1 MKYDVFIS
9 YRQKSGIHQADAL
22 ESKLKLKLNGCRVFL
37 DRTGIKSGNWKKEL
51 DENIRESCNFVVI
64 ISKDCFP
71 YTKKGKDYFLYEIDQ
86 ALRLGKNVIPVYYD
100 GMSYDDIKEYLSGI
114 EDFHNQQ
121 HIIFNNNN
129 TDGSVDQIIKFLKT
143 EKEILNERYKSLSKE
158 RTTVRQE
165 LMLLEE
171 DKTDSKCPVCAT
183 SYTAEMIYCHNCG
196 YKFFDEL
203 EKAVANINDKIQERD
218 RLKKHKELWNACQS
232 DNKLNN
238 NEVDKELG
246 ELRTRLQDSEKKRE
260 ELEKQN
266 KGLEAELEK
275 AKSQIASDS
284 VQHDLII
291 PVKRLSIVMKP
302 VEGGTF
308 WMGAQKTDLNGQNY
322 DNEAAYDDESP
333 VHSVTVDSF
342 YMGETVVTQALW
354 KEVMGSNGNWESRY
368 GKGANHPAYRVSY
381 NEIVK
386 DFLPKLN
393 QMTGKNFRLPTEA
406 EWEYAARGGQLS
418 KGYKFSGNDA
428 IEEVAWFWKNS
439 GDEYLFSG
447 NWDLDMIEKNNC
459 KTHPVKMKKPNELG
473 LYDMSGNVWEWCKD
487 WYEEKYYSKGPQDNP
502 QGPSMGSRRVL
513 RGGSWDD
520 GPKDCRV
527 SSREAYDPSICD
539 KNGGFRLVL
548 PQ

>member
-71 YTKKGKDYFLYEIDQ
+71 YTKKGKDYFLDEIDQ

-100 GMSYDDIKEYLSGI
+100 DMSYEDIKEYLSGI

-196 YKFFDEL
+196 YKFFDDL
-203 EKAVANINDKIQERD
+203 EKAVANSYDKIQERE
-218 RLKKHKELWNACQS
+218 RLKKHKEIWRKCQS
-232 DNKLNN
+232 DNQQDTTALNQ
-238 NEVDKELG
+238 EL
-246 ELRTRLQDSEKKRE
+246 EATKAQLKNSEAKCV
-260 ELEKQN
+260 ELEKQFETFKKQT
-266 KGLEAELEK
+266 KGLDWNKEIL
-275 AKSQIASDS
+275 
-284 VQHDLII
+284 VI
-291 PVKRLSIVMKP
+291 PVNDIVSFKMIR
-302 VEGGTF
+302 VEGGSKGT
-308 WMGAQKTDLNGQNY
+308 
-322 DNEAAYDDESP
+322 
-333 VHSVTVDSF
+333 F
-342 YMGETVVTQALW
+342 YMGETQVTQALW
-354 KEVMGSNGNWESRY
+354 QAVMGNNPSQYKGPDHPVECVSWFDICGED
-368 GKGANHPAYRVSY
+368 GKGTNP
-381 NEIVK
+381 
-386 DFLPKLN
+386 DCFLYKLN
-393 QMTGKNFRLPTEA
+393 KKTGKNFRLPTEA
-406 EWEYAARGGQLS
+406 EWEYAALGGNKS
-418 KGYKFSGNDA
+418 KGYVYAGSDDIDK
-428 IEEVAWFWKNS
+428 VAWHDGNSKNS
-439 GDEYLFSG
+439 
-447 NWDLDMIEKNNC
+447 
-459 KTHPVKMKKPNELG
+459 THPVKQLSPNELG
-473 LYDMSGNVWEWCKD
+473 IYDMSGNVWEWCED
-487 WYEEKYYSKGPQDNP
+487 LYNSF
-502 QGPSMGSRRVL
+502 GSLRVL
-513 RGGSWDD
+513 RGGSWSFSAR
-520 GPKDCRV
+520 GCRV
-527 SSREAYDPSICD
+527 SSRDYYGPAYRNYGI
-539 KNGGFRLVL
+539 GFRLVL